1 MPIPQAHPVGLG
13 TGILLQVV
21 TPWRLPWPARRD
33 ASCSAACGGAGTGAR
48 HHHTRD
54 PQQPTHLKEWA
65 SQDEGRRMNSY
76 RFLIVGAGLAGL
88 SLARALGQAGLAPQV
103 IEREA
108 SWGVAGTG
116 IYLPANGVR
125 ALRTLGLEGAVAA
138 RGTRIP
144 RQRLLD
150 HRGRLLTDIDL
161 HRLWEGV
168 GPCLALPRTEL
179 HQILRE
185 GVPVQLGRTIRSLE
199 HLDGPVQVG
208 FDDGS
213 GGEFDLVVGADGL
226 RSSVRRL
233 AVDPRPPVPVGQH
246 SWRFLAA
253 CPPQVTTWTVLLGQ
267 GTSFLTVPVG
277 QGLVYCYADLTTD
290 NLASDHLDRDPIGRL
305 RQRFAGFAAPV
316 PGLLDQLQDPA
327 RVHVAP
333 IEQVAAA
340 GWGRGAVVLVGDA
353 AHGMSPNMAQ
363 GAALAFEDALV
374 LAACLHDAA
383 TLTDAVAALVARR
396 NRRTGW
402 VRTQTH
408 RRDRTRNL
416 PPVLRDLTLRAFG
429 RRIFQSNHRPLREP
443 I

>member
-1 MPIPQAHPVGLG
+1 M
-13 TGILLQVV
+13 
-21 TPWRLPWPARRD
+21 
-33 ASCSAACGGAGTGAR
+33 
-48 HHHTRD
+48 
-54 PQQPTHLKEWA
+54 TH
-65 SQDEGRRMNSY
+65 Y
-76 RFLIVGAGLAGL
+76 RILIVGAGLAGL
-88 SLARALGQAGLAPQV
+88 ALARALRQAGLAPQV

-108 SWGVAGTG
+108 GWGVAGTG
-116 IYLPANGVR
+116 MYLPANGVR
-125 ALRTLGLEGAVAA
+125 ALRTLGLERAVAA
-138 RGTRIP
+138 RGTQIP

-150 HRGRLLTDIDL
+150 HRGHLLADIDL
-161 HRLWEGV
+161 HQLWEGV

-179 HQILRE
+179 HKILRE
-185 GVPVQLGRTIRSLE
+185 GVPVPLGRTIRSLE
-199 HLDGPVQVG
+199 NLDGPIQVG
-208 FDDGS
+208 FDDGN

-233 AVDPRPPVPVGQH
+233 AVDPQPPVPVGQH

-253 CPPQVTTWTVLLGQ
+253 CPPEVLTWTVMLGR

-277 QGLVYCYADLTTD
+277 QGMVYCYADVTTD
-290 NLASDHLDRDPIGRL
+290 SLAGDDLDGDPVGRL
-305 RQRFAGFAAPV
+305 RERFAGFAAPV
-316 PGLLDQLQDPA
+316 PELLRQLDDPN

-333 IEQVAAA
+333 IEQVATT

-374 LAACLHDAA
+374 LAACLRDLPTVTDAA
-383 TLTDAVAALVARR
+383 ATFVARR
-396 NRRTGW
+396 SRRTGW
-402 VRTQTH
+402 VRTQTY

-429 RRIFQSNHRPLREP
+429 RRIFRSNYGPLLDP

>member
-1 MPIPQAHPVGLG
+1 
-13 TGILLQVV
+13 
-21 TPWRLPWPARRD
+21 
-33 ASCSAACGGAGTGAR
+33 
-48 HHHTRD
+48 
-54 PQQPTHLKEWA
+54 
-65 SQDEGRRMNSY
+65 MNHY
-76 RFLIVGAGLAGL
+76 RILIVGAGLAGL
-88 SLARALGQAGLAPQV
+88 SLARALRQVGLAPQV

-108 SWGVAGTG
+108 GWGVAGTG

-138 RGTRIP
+138 RGIRIP

-150 HRGRLLTDIDL
+150 HRGRLLADIDL
-161 HRLWEGV
+161 HQLWGSV

-179 HQILRE
+179 HQILRD
-185 GVPVQLGRTIRSLE
+185 GVPVRLGRTIRSLE
-199 HLDGPVQVG
+199 NLDGPVQVG

-213 GGEFDLVVGADGL
+213 GGDYDLVVGADGL

-253 CPPQVTTWTVLLGQ
+253 CPPQVTSWAVMLGR

-277 QGLVYCYADLTTD
+277 QGLVYAYADVTAD
-290 NLASDHLDRDPIGRL
+290 SEPVGDPIGRL

-316 PGLLDQLQDPA
+316 PELLRQLDDPN

-333 IEQVAAA
+333 IEQVAEQR
-340 GWGRGAVVLVGDA
+340 GGRGAVVL
-353 AHGMSPNMAQ
+353 
-363 GAALAFEDALV
+363 
-374 LAACLHDAA
+374 AACLRDAA
-383 TLTDAVAALVARR
+383 TVTNAVAAFVARR
-396 NRRTGW
+396 SRRTGW

-408 RRDRTRNL
+408 RRDQTRNL

-429 RRIFQSNHRPLREP
+429 QRIFQSNYRPLLDP